1 MIRSGSICIS
11 FLYNYLMSNNEVDD
25 SLDENGKKFIKKTTK
40 LKCLSDTFQSYGGVL
55 AKLSQ
60 IVCFD
65 NENNSVFS
73 DCKPYSREKTIKY
86 LKKEYEMSPE
96 LHENILS
103 LDFEPFKSGSVG
115 QVHKGVYKDG
125 KDIIL
130 KVQYVGLKEQMETD
144 LYILDKLVTYLYT
157 FANLTHAMGDIKA
170 KLNEELDYTL
180 EYCNQQHIYDLWKD
194 NENIKIADLIPD
206 ISNEKML
213 GMYYIDANSLPDF
226 IEKSTQ
232 EERNNIGKLIIEFIF
247 TNLYKEGIFYSD
259 IHYGNFLI
267 KNNNILYVMDFGCIH
282 DIEKDLLD
290 SLLKIHRAIL
300 IDDSEEFYKIVENL
314 GIIDTSISSESKEYI
329 YNYFKIQY
337 EPWLTEDEFEF
348 TDEWLETAVHK
359 EVDLMKEWFLPQN
372 MVYLNKM
379 VYGLP
384 HILTKLKL
392 KGNFMSIL
400 KPLLNVD

>member
-25 SLDENGKKFIKKTTK
+25 SVDENGKKFIKKATK

-86 LKKEYEMSPE
+86 LKKEYEMTPE
-96 LHENILS
+96 LHDNILS
-103 LDFEPFKSGSVG
+103 LNFEPFKSGSVG

-125 KDIIL
+125 KDMIL

-157 FANLTHAMGDIKA
+157 FANLTHAMVDIKA

-194 NENIKIADLIPD
+194 KENIKIAELIPE

-213 GMYYIDANSLPDF
+213 GMYYIDADSLPDF
-226 IEKSTQ
+226 IEKATQ

-247 TNLYKEGIFYSD
+247 TNLYREGIFYSD

-267 KNNNILYVMDFGCIH
+267 KDKNILYVMDFGCIH
-282 DIEKDLLD
+282 DIDKELLD
-290 SLLKIHRAIL
+290 GLIKIHRALL
-300 IDDSEEFYKIVENL
+300 IDDTEEFYKIIENL
-314 GIIDTSISSESKEYI
+314 GVIDTSISSESKEYI
-329 YNYFKIQY
+329 YNYFKLQY

-348 TDEWLETAVHK
+348 TDEWLEKAVHK

-384 HILTKLKL
+384 HILTKLRL

-400 KPLLNVD
+400 KPLLNVE

>member
-11 FLYNYLMSNNEVDD
+11 FLYNYLMSNNEIDD
-25 SLDENGKKFIKKTTK
+25 SLDDNGKKLIKRATK

-65 NENNSVFS
+65 NENSSVFS

-86 LKKEYEMSPE
+86 LKNEFKNCPDLY
-96 LHENILS
+96 ENIKTI
-103 LDFEPFKSGSVG
+103 DFEPFKSGSVG
-115 QVHKGVYKDG
+115 QVHKGIYKND

-130 KVQYVGLKEQMETD
+130 KVQYVGLKEQMESD
-144 LYILDKLVTYLYT
+144 LYILDNLVKYLYS
-157 FANLTHAMGDIKA
+157 FANFTHAMGDIKA

-180 EYCNQQHIYDLWKD
+180 EYCNQKHIYELWKE
-194 NENIKIADLIPD
+194 NENIKIAELIPE

-213 GMYYIDANSLPDF
+213 GMYYINAQGLNNF
-226 IEKSTQ
+226 IDESTQ

-247 TNLYKEGIFYSD
+247 TNLYKYGIFYSD

-267 KNNNILYVMDFGCIH
+267 KNKNILYVMDFGCIH
-282 DIEKDLLD
+282 DIDET
-290 SLLKIHRAIL
+290 LLKNLLYIHKALFADDTDTFYQL
-300 IDDSEEFYKIVENL
+300 IENM
-314 GIIDTSISSESKEYI
+314 GIIDSSISPESKEYI
-329 YNYFKIQY
+329 YNYFKLQY

-348 TDEWLETAVHK
+348 TEEWLEKAVHK
-359 EVDLMKEWFLPQN
+359 EVDLMKEWVLPEN

-379 VYGLP
+379 VYGFP

-392 KGNFMSIL
+392 KGNFLQIL
-400 KPLLNVD
+400 KPLIFG